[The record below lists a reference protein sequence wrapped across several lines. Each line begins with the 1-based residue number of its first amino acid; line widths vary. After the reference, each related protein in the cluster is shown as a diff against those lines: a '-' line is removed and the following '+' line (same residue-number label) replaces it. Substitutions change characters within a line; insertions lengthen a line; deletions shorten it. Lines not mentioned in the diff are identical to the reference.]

1 MKIASVRIEN
11 FRSFKDETVPL
22 NDYSCLVGPNGAG
35 KSTVLTALNVFF
47 RESENLQTDLNS
59 LDEEDFHC
67 KDITQPLTITVTFR
81 DLNDAAK
88 EDFSDYVRHDQ
99 LIVSAVAEFDATTG
113 KANVSQYGQR
123 LGMVAFAPFFKAA
136 ANAGILVARL
146 KEIYIGVREAYGDL
160 PAPGTKNA
168 MIEALRAYEAERPEE
183 CELMPSEDEFYGF
196 SKGANRLARHVQW
209 VYVPAVKDATSEQ
222 VEVRSSALGK
232 LLARTVRSKTNFD
245 ESVKELR
252 AGMQKQYQELLD
264 GNQHVLDDISTSLQA
279 RLSEWAHPD
288 ARLRLHWKQDPN
300 KSVRVEEPWAHILA
314 GEGAFEGELARF
326 GHGLQR
332 SYLLA
337 LLQELSGTD
346 DDDTPT
352 LILACEEPEL
362 YQHPP
367 QARHLA
373 SVLNRLSHGNSQVV
387 VATHS
392 PWFVSGEGFE
402 DVRMV
407 RKDGV
412 SSCSSVSHMSFAEIA
427 DTIAVATGEKPT
439 KPEGALAKIHQALQ
453 PALNEMFF
461 TRRLVLVEG
470 LEDVAYLLAYFN
482 LLDRSEDFRRMGC
495 HIVPANGKSELLRPV
510 VVSKHMM
517 IPTYL
522 IFDSDSDKPDKNGS
536 RAKHEKD
543 NKALLTLVCRPEDAP
558 FPDET
563 VWGKGFT
570 MWYSDIG
577 DTVESEFGK
586 DEWATCRD
594 EADRLYGHAGGLK
607 KNSLHI
613 GASLAIAWDAGM
625 RSSSL
630 ERLCAGI
637 LDTDNVIP
645 TSNEAT

>member
-59 LDEEDFHC
+59 LGEEDFHC
-67 KDITQPLTITVTFR
+67 RDISQPLMITVTFR

-136 ANAGILVARL
+136 STAGILVSQL
-146 KEIYIGVREAYGDL
+146 KKFYIDVRETYGDL

-196 SKGANRLARHVQW
+196 SKGANRLAKHVQW

-264 GNQHVLDDISTSLQA
+264 GNQHVLDDISTSLQT

-314 GEGAFEGELARF
+314 GEGAS
-326 GHGLQR
+326 HCCR
-332 SYLLA
+332 SY
-337 LLQELSGTD
+337 QEQMT
-346 DDDTPT
+346 
-352 LILACEEPEL
+352 
-362 YQHPP
+362 
-367 QARHLA
+367 
-373 SVLNRLSHGNSQVV
+373 
-387 VATHS
+387 
-392 PWFVSGEGFE
+392 
-402 DVRMV
+402 M
-407 RKDGV
+407 
-412 SSCSSVSHMSFAEIA
+412 
-427 DTIAVATGEKPT
+427 
-439 KPEGALAKIHQALQ
+439 
-453 PALNEMFF
+453 
-461 TRRLVLVEG
+461 TRQR
-470 LEDVAYLLAYFN
+470 
-482 LLDRSEDFRRMGC
+482 
-495 HIVPANGKSELLRPV
+495 
-510 VVSKHMM
+510 
-517 IPTYL
+517 
-522 IFDSDSDKPDKNGS
+522 
-536 RAKHEKD
+536 
-543 NKALLTLVCRPEDAP
+543 
-558 FPDET
+558 
-563 VWGKGFT
+563 
-570 MWYSDIG
+570 
-577 DTVESEFGK
+577 
-586 DEWATCRD
+586 
-594 EADRLYGHAGGLK
+594 
-607 KNSLHI
+607 
-613 GASLAIAWDAGM
+613 
-625 RSSSL
+625 
-630 ERLCAGI
+630 
-637 LDTDNVIP
+637 
-645 TSNEAT
+645 